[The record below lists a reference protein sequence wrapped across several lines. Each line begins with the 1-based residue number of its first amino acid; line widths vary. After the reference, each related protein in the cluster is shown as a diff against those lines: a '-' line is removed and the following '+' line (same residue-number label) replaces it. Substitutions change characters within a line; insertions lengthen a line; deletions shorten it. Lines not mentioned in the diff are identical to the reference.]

1 MKALR
6 DITDA
11 DEKVNAVLEGIRN
24 LGAQDDE
31 IRLHRNESRK
41 NFISMF
47 EKLNEEVLLEQD

>member
-11 DEKVNAVLEGIRN
+11 DEKVDAVLEGIRN

>member
-24 LGAQDDE
+24 LGAKDDE